1 MTYTVLA
8 LEQMQQIQ
16 KEVIKKITQITKDSI
31 ILIEQFTDVNQ
42 NFIEYIHTKN
52 SNYFNLNYNDL
63 LKYDLEINNVEYD
76 FPQRIGLSAAFVCLK
91 KIPSQK

>member
-16 KEVIKKITQITKDSI
+16 EEVIKKITQITKDRI
-31 ILIEQFTDVNQ
+31 ILIEPFTNVNQ

-52 SNYFNLNYNDL
+52 SEYFNLNYDDL
-63 LKYDLEINNVEYD
+63 LKYNLKIQNVEYD
-76 FPQRIGLSAAFVCLK
+76 FPQRIGLSAASVCIK
-91 KIPSQK
+91 KNNFC